1 MTRACSIATPVDCGD
16 PLDLVQLTSAHAA
29 ALPDDAIGLI
39 ALGAIEQHG
48 PHLPLGTDM
57 LLAQELARR
66 VAESSSRPFVIAP
79 VPGASLSQHHLSFA
93 GTVTLDEETLRGHLD
108 ALVAAYTRMGLDQ
121 VAIFSAHGG
130 NFSFLESYGRAQPN
144 VLAFSDRRRF
154 FAVATEAAREVG
166 LDVPATDEHA
176 GVIETSQAL
185 AVFPTLVGDHQDAQG
200 LVEPFDGWEEKMF
213 HDGLAAVSPN
223 GVLGDPRAATA
234 VAGEHINDALANMLI
249 KWIEERL
256 AIR

>member
-1 MTRACSIATPVDCGD
+1 VTA
-16 PLDLVQLTSAHAA
+16 LDLVQLTSAHAA

>member
-1 MTRACSIATPVDCGD
+1 VTA
-16 PLDLVQLTSAHAA
+16 LDLVQLTSAHAA

-108 ALVAAYTRMGLDQ
+108 ALVAQ
-121 VAIFSAHGG
+121 
-130 NFSFLESYGRAQPN
+130 
-144 VLAFSDRRRF
+144 
-154 FAVATEAAREVG
+154 
-166 LDVPATDEHA
+166 HA

-234 VAGEHINDALANMLI
+234 VAGEHINDALANILI